1 MLCNDVVFCSSFNHL
16 FFDQPVPSED
26 LYVVVYGLPV
36 NVKLIC
42 KLEAVP
48 CRTCHKMFS
57 NFTRTGLPPMRA
69 NSLNAS

>member
-1 MLCNDVVFCSSFNHL
+1 
-16 FFDQPVPSED
+16 
-26 LYVVVYGLPV
+26 VVVYGLPV

-42 KLEAVP
+42 KLEAIP